1 MTPSQKAAMQQ
12 AIDALEWTPC
22 RKLPVIVHVREQR
35 SGEQYVST
43 REGITPVKPDDL
55 IMRGVSGEEYPIGR
69 AIFQQT
75 YTLDLSQPVN
85 EPVAEVK
92 VKMTGGNIGVA
103 TVIHEIRDPVREP
116 LPVGAKLYTSPP
128 PPVPLEPMRKHVE
141 DFAAKGGWTK
151 DSGEGAFEFIQRISY
166 AQGVEDGH
174 NRPAQ
179 TPRKLNTVAWL
190 YTLKYGEEVNHTIV
204 SLHRQRYPFGR
215 AGVDYAES
223 NSDGPSS
230 VEETPLYT
238 KQELNRETLG
248 YLAD

>member
-1 MTPSQKAAMQQ
+1 MMHAPEQAAMQQ

-92 VKMTGGNIGVA
+92 AKVTGGNIGIA
-103 TVIHEIRDPVREP
+103 TAIHEICDPFREP
-116 LPVGAKLYTSPP
+116 LPVGTKLYTSPSP
-128 PPVPLEPMRKHVE
+128 PNPTDVPLITDDEIDAVTDRQWGKKEPAIMHRAHR
-141 DFAAKGGWTK
+141 A
-151 DSGEGAFEFIQRISY
+151 Y
-166 AQGVEDGH
+166 ARAIEALVLQKAG
-174 NRPAQ
+174 
-179 TPRKLNTVAWL
+179 
-190 YTLKYGEEVNHTIV
+190 LK
-204 SLHRQRYPFGR
+204 
-215 AGVDYAES
+215 
-223 NSDGPSS
+223 
-230 VEETPLYT
+230 
-238 KQELNRETLG
+238 
-248 YLAD
+248 